1 MISVE
6 KKESSSYLIS
16 LSPNSSLVGIYRVI
30 FLASITLVCGGIAT
44 IFYFFGAALI
54 LPFAGLELTILFVA
68 FYLSFRWSSKKEQ
81 IYISQDI
88 VRIEKGIKKA
98 EYSWEEFRTFTSF
111 QVKRNK
117 DKSLR
122 LSFRS
127 KGEDVHVGDFLNE
140 DDKNLLRDTISEII
154 EELNSLSNPSN

>member
-1 MISVE
+1 MVSVE
-6 KKESSSYLIS
+6 KKERSDYLIS
-16 LSPNSSLVGIYRVI
+16 LSPNSSLIGIYRII

-44 IFYFFGAALI
+44 IFYFVGASLI
-54 LPFAGLELTILFVA
+54 LPFAGLELTILFIA
-68 FYLSFRWSSKKEQ
+68 FYLSFRWSSKKEK
-81 IYISQDI
+81 IYISQEI

-111 QVKRNK
+111 QVKRSK

-127 KGEDVHVGDFLNE
+127 KGQDVYVGDFLNE
-140 DDKNLLRDTISEII
+140 DDKNLLRNTISEII
-154 EELNSLSNPSN
+154 EDLNSLSKFSN

>member
-1 MISVE
+1 MVSVE
-6 KKESSSYLIS
+6 KKESSDYLIS
-16 LSPNSSLVGIYRVI
+16 LSPNSSLIGIYRII

-44 IFYFFGAALI
+44 IFYFVGASLI
-54 LPFAGLELTILFVA
+54 LPFAGLELTILFIA
-68 FYLSFRWSSKKEQ
+68 FYLSFRWSSKKEK
-81 IYISQDI
+81 IYISQEI

-111 QVKRNK
+111 HVKRSK

-127 KGEDVHVGDFLNE
+127 KGQDVYVGDFLNE
-140 DDKNLLRDTISEII
+140 DDKNLLRNTISEII
-154 EELNSLSNPSN
+154 EDLNSLSKFSN

>member
-1 MISVE
+1 LVSVE
-6 KKESSSYLIS
+6 KKERSDYLIS
-16 LSPNSSLVGIYRVI
+16 LSPNSSLIGIYRII

-44 IFYFFGAALI
+44 IFYFVGASLI
-54 LPFAGLELTILFVA
+54 LPFAGLELTILFIA
-68 FYLSFRWSSKKEQ
+68 FYLSFRWSSKKEK
-81 IYISQDI
+81 IYISQEI

-127 KGEDVHVGDFLNE
+127 KGQDVYVGDFLNE
-140 DDKNLLRDTISEII
+140 DDKNLLRNTISEII
-154 EELNSLSNPSN
+154 EDLNSLSKFSN